1 MATDFSTRLRERI
14 FDGGH
19 LCVGIDPS
27 RRQLE
32 RWDRDNDPSGL
43 EFAAMAVLD
52 AVSDVAVAVKPQVAY
67 FERFGSAGY
76 RVLERVMADA
86 RDLGI
91 LVIADAKR
99 GDIDSTNMGYA
110 EAWLS
115 DGSPLVADAVTFS
128 PYLGIEAIDPVFSLA
143 AESGRGVFVV
153 VSSSND
159 EGRAIQTAR
168 TDSAEPVEEYLLRS
182 IAERNHGA
190 VAGTVGTVY
199 GATRDRAR
207 FDFAELGGPIL
218 APGAGTQGADPGRIG
233 RLFER
238 CAPGSVLVNVARAI
252 GDAGPE
258 KRALRDAAQRWRDDL
273 ASVLG

>member
-1 MATDFSTRLRERI
+1 MVLNFAARLRERI

-32 RWDRDNDPSGL
+32 RWGRDNDASGL
-43 EFAAMAVLD
+43 EFAALAILD
-52 AVSDVAVAVKPQVAY
+52 AVGDVAVAVKPQVAY

-76 RVLERVMADA
+76 RVLERVMSDA

-99 GDIDSTNMGYA
+99 GDIDSTNMGYG
-110 EAWLS
+110 EAWLAPS
-115 DGSPLVADAVTFS
+115 SPLVADAVTFS
-128 PYLGIEAIDPVFSLA
+128 AYLGIDAIDPVFALA
-143 AESGRGVFVV
+143 AETGRGVFVV

-159 EGRAIQTAR
+159 EGRPIQSAR
-168 TDSAEPVEEYLLRS
+168 TSTDESVEEYLLRS
-182 IAERNHGA
+182 IAERNRSSTP
-190 VAGTVGTVY
+190 GTVGAVY
-199 GATRDRAR
+199 GATRDRPH
-207 FDFAELGGPIL
+207 FDLGELGGPIL
-218 APGAGTQGADPGRIG
+218 APGAGTQGADAERIG

-238 CAPGSVLVNVARAI
+238 CEPGSVLVNVARAI

-258 KRALRDAAQRWRDDL
+258 KRSLRDAAQRWRDDL
-273 ASVLG
+273 ASALG

>member
-1 MATDFSTRLRERI
+1 MTLNFATRLRERI
-14 FDGGH
+14 MDGGH

-32 RWDRDNDPSGL
+32 RWGRDNDASGL
-43 EFAAMAVLD
+43 EFAALAILD

-76 RVLERVMADA
+76 RVLERVMSDA
-86 RDLGI
+86 RDVGLLI
-91 LVIADAKR
+91 VADAKR

-115 DGSPLVADAVTFS
+115 PGSPLVADAVTFS
-128 PYLGIEAIDPVFSLA
+128 PYLGIDAIDPVFSLA
-143 AESGRGVFVV
+143 SQGGQGVFIV

-159 EGRAIQTAR
+159 EGRAIQCAR
-168 TDSAEPVEEYLLRS
+168 TAQELSVEEYLLEE
-182 IAERNHGA
+182 IAQRNRTLTPGTIGA
-190 VAGTVGTVY
+190 VY
-199 GATRDRAR
+199 GATRDRPR
-207 FDFAELGGPIL
+207 FDLAQLGGPIL
-218 APGAGTQGADPGRIG
+218 APGAGSQGADAGRIG

-238 CAPGSVLVNVARAI
+238 CEPGSVLVNVARDI

-258 KRALRDAAQRWRDDL
+258 KRSLRDVAQRWRDDL
-273 ASVLG
+273 ASVLA

>member
-1 MATDFSTRLRERI
+1 MNSNFAIRLRERI
-14 FDGGH
+14 ADGGH

-32 RWDRDNDPSGL
+32 RWGRDNDASGL
-43 EFAAMAVLD
+43 EFAALAILD

-76 RVLERVMADA
+76 RVLERVMSDA
-86 RDLGI
+86 RDVGL
-91 LVIADAKR
+91 LVVADAKR
-99 GDIDSTNMGYA
+99 GDIDSTNMGYG

-115 DGSPLVADAVTFS
+115 DSSPLVADAVTFS
-128 PYLGIEAIDPVFSLA
+128 PYLGLDAIDPVFALA
-143 AESGRGVFVV
+143 AERERGVFVV

-159 EGRAIQTAR
+159 EGRTIQTSR
-168 TDSAEPVEEYLLRS
+168 TAQEESVEEYLLGA
-182 IAERNHGA
+182 IAQRNHSRTP
-190 VAGTVGTVY
+190 GTVGVVY
-199 GATRDRAR
+199 GATRDRPR
-207 FDFAELGGPIL
+207 FDLSQLGGPIL
-218 APGAGTQGADPGRIG
+218 APGAGSQGADAGRIG

-258 KRALRDAAQRWRDDL
+258 KRSLRDAAQRWRDDL
-273 ASVLG
+273 ASVLA